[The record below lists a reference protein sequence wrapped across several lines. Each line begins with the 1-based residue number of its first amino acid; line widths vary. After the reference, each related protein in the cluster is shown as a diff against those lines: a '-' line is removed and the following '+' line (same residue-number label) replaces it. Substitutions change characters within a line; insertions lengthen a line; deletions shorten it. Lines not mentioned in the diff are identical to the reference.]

1 MRGDYPPYSLNEIN
15 DFLAKVFDNN
25 AGIDESC
32 IPMWSTSHQMSQN
45 IDLSDPA
52 TYSDYDRKML
62 GCGYF
67 HGGASLQSSI
77 LSDEKNG
84 TERTVTVEYY
94 ADFAHFVP
102 SRRCI
107 YYFDESGE
115 YPCLLGIE
123 VVYDSA
129 RQTALFSI

>member
-1 MRGDYPPYSLNEIN
+1 
-15 DFLAKVFDNN
+15 
-25 AGIDESC
+25 
-32 IPMWSTSHQMSQN
+32 
-45 IDLSDPA
+45 
-52 TYSDYDRKML
+52 ML

-77 LSDEKNG
+77 LLDEKNG

-107 YYFDESGE
+107 YYFDESEE